1 MENNKMSSWY
11 AAEMRLF
18 GERSTE
24 ELKETRDAMK
34 NGFMYHRRQIRL
46 QAIEEILRDRG
57 ENI

>member
-1 MENNKMSSWY
+1 MENIEINSWY

-24 ELKETRDAMK
+24 DLKETREAMK
-34 NGFMYHRRQIRL
+34 SGFMYHRRQIRL
-46 QAIEEILRDRG
+46 QAIEDILRDRG

>member
-1 MENNKMSSWY
+1 MSSWY

-46 QAIEEILRDRG
+46 QAIEDILRDRG

>member
-1 MENNKMSSWY
+1 MNSWY

-24 ELKETRDAMK
+24 ELKETREAMK
-34 NGFMYHRRQIRL
+34 SGFMYHRRQIRL
-46 QAIEEILRDRG
+46 QAIEDILRDRG